1 MPSFTLYLPEMLQ
14 AGTEVHSGPGLLVD
28 SGGLVA
34 GLVER
39 DDAPDGTKIVSM
51 PGKALLPGLAN
62 AHSHTF
68 QRLFRGRAEGRIR
81 GGDTFWTWREPMY
94 RAAGFVSP
102 EQLYD
107 VARATFLEMAQAGI
121 TTVGEFHYLHRDR
134 EGRAYDDPNLMSHQ
148 VIAAAQSVGLRIC
161 LLRTAYFRAG
171 FELDP
176 HPGQRRFYET
186 LQQYLR
192 HLEELQARYIGVEN
206 VTVGAAPHSIRAV
219 PLEQMKEI
227 AGAAN
232 ALWAMPLH
240 LHISEQL
247 GENAACE
254 AEYGA
259 TPVSLLA
266 ANGILSAKTTLVHA
280 IHLSEQEF
288 AAVAAAG
295 TTICSCP
302 TTERNLGDGIFPAD
316 MAARLGIPVAFGTD
330 SQAQIDILEDAR
342 QNEYH
347 LRLRD
352 QQRGILDA
360 AAREDW
366 ASKEPIEALLLRSA
380 SANGYAAL
388 GLAGGRLAVGEP
400 ADFFTVDLNDLSILG
415 VDAKSLVS
423 QTVFA
428 LAKSA
433 VRDVAVQGRLIL
445 ENGRHSRAGEIR
457 AKYRAVQRKYEEI
470 SS

>member
-1 MPSFTLYLPEMLQ
+1 MPSPTLYLPELLLPGSQ
-14 AGTEVHSGPGLLVD
+14 VHAGLGLLVD
-28 SGGLVA
+28 ASGLVA
-34 GLVER
+34 GLMEP
-39 DDAPDGTKIVSM
+39 DHAPAGTKLVPM
-51 PGKALLPGLAN
+51 PGKALLPGLTN

-68 QRLFRGRAEGRIR
+68 QRLFRGRAEGRKA
-81 GGDTFWTWREPMY
+81 GGDTFWTWREQMY
-94 RAAGFVSP
+94 RAASFLSP

-121 TTVGEFHYLHRDR
+121 TAVGEFHYLHRDP
-134 EGRAYDDPNLMSHQ
+134 EGRAYDDPNLLSHQ

-171 FELDP
+171 FERPP

-186 LQQYLR
+186 LPQYLR
-192 HLEELQARYIGVEN
+192 NLEELQAKYIGAEN

-219 PLEQMKEI
+219 PLDQMKEI
-227 AGAAN
+227 AEAAH
-232 ALWAMPLH
+232 ALWIMPLH
-240 LHISEQL
+240 LHISEQV

-259 TPVSLLA
+259 TPVTLLSQ
-266 ANGILSAKTTLVHA
+266 NGILSPKTTLVHA
-280 IHLSEQEF
+280 IHLTEDEF
-288 AAVAAAG
+288 AAVAQAG
-295 TTICSCP
+295 STICSCP

-316 MAARLGIPVAFGTD
+316 IAARLGIPVAFGTD

-342 QNEYH
+342 QHEYH

-360 AAREDW
+360 SARENW
-366 ASKEPIEALLLRSA
+366 ATKESIEALLLRSA

-388 GLAGGRLAVGEP
+388 GLLGGNLGIGEP

-415 VDAKSLVS
+415 VDAATLAS
-423 QTVFA
+423 QAVFS

-433 VRDVAVQGRLIL
+433 VRDVVVQGKLIL
-445 ENGRHSRAGEIR
+445 ENGRHSGAGEIR
-457 AKYRAVQRKYEEI
+457 AKYRAVQRKYEEF